1 MNSLNPEYL
10 EKIIIKSY
18 LEDKHFCTL
27 LSSEAEERFFE
38 NPEAAEI
45 FSISKEYFKKYIELA
60 PKDIIINSSKK
71 SKEIEKYLGDLS
83 QVEDSNDV
91 FLYEQTE
98 KWLKESAF
106 KYAIMDS
113 VDLVKKKDDINKAR
127 EYIENA
133 LTRTLKKQIG
143 LDYWGDIS
151 ERLKRMFSA
160 ENQRIPSYYPQLDE
174 YLNGGFTPYSLSVIL
189 ASMHGNKSNLMINI
203 ATRQMMHGHN
213 VAYLSLEMSEDELA
227 KRVDAQL
234 TKLDINRIYD
244 SKRKEFVSTLKTIK
258 TGNEG
263 KLFIKQFPTGTASV
277 NDFRSYLYE
286 LQMRNIDLECI
297 FVDYLNIMKPT
308 TRSGDGNLYTDV
320 KKIGEELR
328 AMSYIFKCPTVSAT
342 QVNRCLK
349 LDTNVII
356 MSPDGTEKSIEIKD
370 IKEGDFI
377 KSNLCFNSVTRVFP
391 IEKQKAFKVSLEDGK
406 TISCSGRHLFPAYDE
421 TGVFMGNM
429 TIKEIKNKNL
439 YLMVE

>member
-38 NPEAAEI
+38 NSEAAEI

-127 EYIENA
+127 EYIEAA
-133 LTRTLKKQIG
+133 LTKTLKKQIG
-143 LDYWGDIS
+143 LDYWGDLS

-160 ENQRIPSYYPQLDE
+160 ENTRIPTYYPQLDE
-174 YLNGGFTPYSLSVIL
+174 YLNGGLTPYTLSVIL
-189 ASMHGNKSNLMINI
+189 ASMHGFKSNLMINI
-203 ATRQMMHGHN
+203 ATRQMMHGHS
-213 VAYLSLEMSEDELA
+213 VAYLSLEMAEDELG

-244 SKRKEFVSTLKTIK
+244 TKRKEFLANIK
-258 TGNEG
+258 NVRTGNEG
-263 KLFIKQFPTGTASV
+263 KLLIKQFPTGTASV

-286 LQMRNIDLECI
+286 LQMRDIGLECI
-297 FVDYLNIMKPT
+297 YVDYLNIMKPT
-308 TRSGDGNLYTDV
+308 SNSGDGNLYTDV

-328 AMSYIFKCPTVSAT
+328 AMSYIFKCPIVSAT
-342 QVNRCLK
+342 QVNRGGLNSEIGQITFAN
-349 LDTNVII
+349 LSESI
-356 MSPDGTEKSIEIKD
+356 GTAATA
-370 IKEGDFI
+370 DFI
-377 KSNLCFNSVTRVFP
+377 MVLGTDTDSLVYQNEVFYKILKNRLGGRVGEIDKMYVDNKSLKMYDSVELDQWIEDANISGATR
-391 IEKQKAFKVSLEDGK
+391 EMA
-406 TISCSGRHLFPAYDE
+406 
-421 TGVFMGNM
+421 N
-429 TIKEIKNKNL
+429 
-439 YLMVE
+439 

>member
-60 PKDIIINSSKK
+60 SKDIIINSSKK

-286 LQMRNIDLECI
+286 LQMRGIELECI

-308 TRSGDGNLYTDV
+308 AGSGDGNLYTDV

-328 AMSYIFKCPTVSAT
+328 AMSYIAKCPIVSAT
-342 QVNRCLK
+342 QVNRQGLNSEIGEITFANLSESIGTAATADFIMVLGTDTDSLVYQNEIFYKILKNRFGGRVGEIDKIFIDTKSLK
-349 LDTNVII
+349 LYD
-356 MSPDGTEKSIEIKD
+356 STELDKWIED
-370 IKEGDFI
+370 
-377 KSNLCFNSVTRVFP
+377 
-391 IEKQKAFKVSLEDGK
+391 A
-406 TISCSGRHLFPAYDE
+406 TISGASREMA
-421 TGVFMGNM
+421 
-429 TIKEIKNKNL
+429 I
-439 YLMVE
+439 